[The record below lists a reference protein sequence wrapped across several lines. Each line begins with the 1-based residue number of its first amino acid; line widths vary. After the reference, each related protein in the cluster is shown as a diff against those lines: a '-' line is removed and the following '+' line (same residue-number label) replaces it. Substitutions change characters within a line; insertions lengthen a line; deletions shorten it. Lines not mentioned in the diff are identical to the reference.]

1 MATVADHPY
10 GSTLDDLAGAIRSLR
25 PDCPPRETARRLLAY
40 DVPGHTHLVGLDQP
54 GRRAVL
60 VHCGGGYCVAVR
72 FGDHGLD
79 DGGPR
84 IADVDAAAAV
94 DRWVRSFDGYWG
106 WLHPRY
112 RRESA

>member
-1 MATVADHPY
+1 MATVADRPY
-10 GSTLDDLAGAIRSLR
+10 EATLDDLAGAIRSLR
-25 PDCPPRETARRLLAY
+25 PACPPRETARRLLAY

-60 VHCGGGYCVAVR
+60 VHRAGGYAVAVAFDDR
-72 FGDHGLD
+72 GLA

-84 IADVDAAAAV
+84 IATFDGAAAV

-112 RRESA
+112 RSESA